1 LLQRIRQQDQ
11 TAFAHYDLMLVTL
24 KSGDANEADMRA
36 VKNIDIL
43 RGQQAKPSRH
53 SRRLTIHIQ
62 PAAIFKYKATALVNT
77 LCRRTTNAKACDE
90 FDLGV
95 RGIQLAR

>member
-36 VKNIDIL
+36 VKNIDIF
-43 RGQQAKPSRH
+43 REASKR
-53 SRRLTIHIQ
+53 
-62 PAAIFKYKATALVNT
+62 
-77 LCRRTTNAKACDE
+77 
-90 FDLGV
+90 
-95 RGIQLAR
+95 